1 MIEEATVPTITNA
14 KPALPISPLE
24 FATDAM
30 TTPTAPLPHIVAETV
45 RASLSSGTPL
55 VRRNPQAVE
64 IGTRPLPRG
73 GRRPGRGDDCSRD
86 LGERRDESARYIVKR
101 SKYIVSEMNY
111 ARINMEF
118 RKVQVT
124 GGNSFV
130 VSLPKT
136 WVKDVGLK
144 PKDAVAVIT
153 QPDSSLL
160 IVPRKDIRE
169 TPKSEAVITVSQG
182 LDKDSL
188 LRQFISYYLA
198 GYDIIRIAS
207 GRYDASMR
215 TFIRE
220 GIRRKLVGVEV
231 IEESSTGILTQCLS
245 GYVDLPL
252 KKAVERMSI
261 IAAGM
266 VTDAITALEGHDMM
280 LGEEVAAR
288 DDEVDRFYHFILR
301 QLNIATRDRSV
312 IQEIGLNSAR
322 DLLGYRLAV
331 KSAERVADHAVY
343 IAQETEGVGGL
354 PEGSLKKIQEM
365 GMLSRKV
372 FENSI
377 TSLLRLDTKLAE
389 ETIAKTNEVLELEEK
404 LAGHVLTPKM
414 AADQVASVKL
424 MLESVRRVA
433 EYGADISE
441 IAIDLTV
448 KEPQII

>member
-1 MIEEATVPTITNA
+1 
-14 KPALPISPLE
+14 
-24 FATDAM
+24 
-30 TTPTAPLPHIVAETV
+30 
-45 RASLSSGTPL
+45 
-55 VRRNPQAVE
+55 
-64 IGTRPLPRG
+64 
-73 GRRPGRGDDCSRD
+73 
-86 LGERRDESARYIVKR
+86 
-101 SKYIVSEMNY
+101 
-111 ARINMEF
+111 MEF

-136 WVKDVGLK
+136 WVNDVGLK

-198 GYDIIRIAS
+198 GYDIIRISS

-215 TFIRE
+215 AFIRE

-266 VTDAITALEGHDMM
+266 VTDAITAIAGGNKV

-312 IQEIGLNSAR
+312 IQDIGLNSAR
-322 DLLGYRLAV
+322 DLLGYRLAA

-343 IAQETEGVGGL
+343 IAMQSDAMGVVPET
-354 PEGSLKKIQEM
+354 SFKKVEEM
-365 GMLSRKV
+365 GFLSRKV

-377 TSLLRLDTKLAE
+377 ASLLRLDTKLAE
-389 ETIAKTNEVLELEEK
+389 ETIAKTNEVKQMEEK
-404 LAGHVLTPKM
+404 LAGHVLSPKM
-414 AADQVASVKL
+414 AAEQMASVKL
-424 MLESVRRVA
+424 TLESVRRVA

-448 KEPQII
+448 KEPQVI